1 MFCKQ
6 CNMVIHESEIKWHVI
21 HKEDIPFCPI
31 HKESL
36 EEVGPSL
43 NKKK

>member
-1 MFCKQ
+1 
-6 CNMVIHESEIKWHVI
+6 MVIHESEIKWHVI
-21 HKEDIPFCPI
+21 HEEDLPFCPV